1 MTCIIITNG
10 CLRACWFSA
19 IKVSEADA
27 CEISSAICE
36 ELGKHLQHGSS
47 QTLLKKMKRL
57 YDTGHSNRVF
67 RELSNSGLAA
77 DIKETYVNIGWKH
90 PVFCFRDVIECL
102 SRNGKMQQLVKDP
115 SLGVYANFWE
125 KFQGSQPDHPIYAVP
140 TDRRKHYIPCLLHA
154 DEGTS
159 QKKRPIMVLSV
170 QPLIGDGTSYGGR
183 HINFVG
189 NSLTT
194 RYLYTTIMGKC
205 YRGKHS
211 KRLTKLVDSLAQDMK
226 DLFDHPVSVS
236 WHWFNMVPVFSPHGE
251 SSRFSI
257 NLGITML

>member
-1 MTCIIITNG
+1 MG
-10 CLRACWFSA
+10 VWGLVGVSA

-36 ELGKHLQHGSS
+36 ELGKHLHHGSS
-47 QTLLKKMKRL
+47 QTLLKNEAPVWHW
-57 YDTGHSNRVF
+57 TFQSSFQGTF
-67 RELSNSGLAA
+67 NSGLAA

-115 SLGVYANFWE
+115 SLGVYATSG
-125 KFQGSQPDHPIYAVP
+125 KSSKGASQNHPIYAVP

-183 HINFVG
+183 RINFVG

-211 KRLTKLVDSLAQDMK
+211 KRLTKLVDSWAQDMK

-236 WHWFNMVPVFSPHGE
+236 WHWFNMVPVFGPHGIPP
-251 SSRFSI
+251 RVY
-257 NLGITML
+257 

>member
-1 MTCIIITNG
+1 
-10 CLRACWFSA
+10 
-19 IKVSEADA
+19 
-27 CEISSAICE
+27 
-36 ELGKHLQHGSS
+36 
-47 QTLLKKMKRL
+47 MKRL

-183 HINFVG
+183 RINFVG

-194 RYLYTTIMGKC
+194 CYLYTTIMGKC

-236 WHWFNMVPVFSPHGE
+236 WH
-251 SSRFSI
+251 
-257 NLGITML
+257 

>member
-1 MTCIIITNG
+1 
-10 CLRACWFSA
+10 
-19 IKVSEADA
+19 
-27 CEISSAICE
+27 
-36 ELGKHLQHGSS
+36 
-47 QTLLKKMKRL
+47 MKRL

-67 RELSNSGLAA
+67 RELYNSGLAA

-102 SRNGKMQQLVKDP
+102 SRNGEMQQLVKDP
-115 SLGVYANFWE
+115 SLGVYAKFWE

-183 HINFVG
+183 RINFVG

-236 WHWFNMVPVFSPHGE
+236 WH
-251 SSRFSI
+251 
-257 NLGITML
+257 